1 MKKTV
6 DIIVLGATGF
16 TGQCTVQQLARLT
29 QEKYCDITW
38 GIAGRSKEKLH
49 KIITNSDETG
59 LAFKNL
65 TIIEVDIENE
75 ESLKKMLDVAKVV
88 INCTGPNSVLSPP
101 IVKACIE
108 TGTHY
113 VDISA
118 EMFHILNL
126 YKNYHKAAEDANV
139 LIIPS
144 CGFVAIPA
152 EAGMIYLDKQ
162 FKGTLNT
169 VQCYV
174 ELLMQSAVPKVFLLH
189 NGTWTSLVSVLE
201 TFKQHIALKKELFP
215 KPIELVPEEMNKS
228 LFHRHKG
235 RTWFPYP
242 ATEND
247 SVDMSQR
254 YLYEKTKK
262 KPVHFKAYTSVQY
275 SFQLIGVLFG
285 ILVLYLYHYL
295 SYFSCFRKLLIN
307 HPRLMTLGSVSVSEK
322 GPTEQMRKDTKFRFV
337 LNGRGWDIGQDTK
350 SEPTKKITVKV
361 SGQDPGYDST
371 AIAVIMCAI
380 TILKEKSQ
388 MPNGGVIMPGAA
400 FYRTDIVDRLTSDCY
415 LFEVVQNE

>member
-1 MKKTV
+1 MKKSV
-6 DIIVLGATGF
+6 DIIVLGATGY
-16 TGQCTVQQLARLT
+16 TGKCTVQQLASLT
-29 QEKYCDITW
+29 QEKYWDVTW
-38 GIAGRSKEKLH
+38 GIAGRSKEKLQ
-49 KIITNSDETG
+49 KVVADLNKNG
-59 LAFKNL
+59 LAVKDL
-65 TIIEVDIENE
+65 TIIEADIENE
-75 ESLKKMLDVAKVV
+75 ESLKKMLEVAKVV
-88 INCTGPNSVLSPP
+88 INCTGPNSILSPP

-144 CGFVAIPA
+144 CGFAAIPA
-152 EAGMIYLDKQ
+152 ETGMIYLERQ

-169 VQCYV
+169 VHCYV
-174 ELLMQSAVPKVFLLH
+174 ELLLPNIFPKVVIH
-189 NGTWTSLVSVLE
+189 NGTWTSLVYVLE

-215 KPIELVPEEMNKS
+215 KPIEPVPEEMNKS
-228 LFHRHKG
+228 FFHRHNR

-242 ATEND
+242 GTEND
-247 SVDMSQR
+247 LVDMSQR

-262 KPVHFKAYTSVQY
+262 KPVHFNAYTTVQY
-275 SFQLIGVLFG
+275 FFQFIV
-285 ILVLYLYHYL
+285 IPAMYLYYYL

-307 HPRLMTLGSVSVSEK
+307 FPKLMTIGYVSEK
-322 GPTEQMRKDTKFRFV
+322 GPTDKTRQDTKFRFV
-337 LNGRGWDIGQDTK
+337 LNGKGWDIDQDTK
-350 SEPTKKITVKV
+350 SEPTKKMTVKV

-371 AIAVIMCAI
+371 GIAIIMCAI
-380 TILKEKSQ
+380 TILKEGSN

-400 FYRTDIVDRLTSDCY
+400 FYRTDIVDRLMHDGY
-415 LFEVVQNE
+415 KFEVVQNE